1 MEWCVN
7 SCDEL
12 NGDVAT
18 ECGAC
23 ASAAQKCRPGAEG
36 HPGSSSSSPV
46 SDFPVFVPSTSSHD
60 TSLTP
65 SKRSAA
71 ALVGAFV
78 ADAASAG
85 LHWIYEPLEIRRR
98 LAARSPRHPEFHEP
112 PASPAYG
119 SHSPYAHVYP
129 SGASSPYADEVLP
142 LLRSMARLGGF
153 DAADFAN
160 ESVAFFASYAGRLNS
175 VMAHFL
181 SAERAGRRWPK
192 SAVAD
197 SQAHS
202 LVKVPL
208 LCARYAGSGRLDQ
221 MVERAVRVHQDDEM
235 AVGVGV
241 RAARILERVILGDSV
256 AEALRWASR
265 EPALSGVAA
274 GAAGGADVVPSVV
287 QERSVGAADGAAM
300 MASIEQVAGAFGRSC
315 TLPGAFLL
323 ALHVASWGAAFADA
337 VRANILAAGD
347 SCSRSMFLGAL
358 LAAEQGER
366 AIPDDWLRRMAGGRL
381 TEVRELA
388 AAVVASRDAA
398 LSGERTK
405 D

>member
-1 MEWCVN
+1 MQASVRASRCGSLESVECACNRSSSLFGAAHAWPLSDMLSIWTLLLPRALPEPACMEWCVN

-65 SKRSAA
+65 SERSAA

-160 ESVAFFASYAGRLNS
+160 ESVAFFASYAG
-175 VMAHFL
+175 
-181 SAERAGRRWPK
+181 
-192 SAVAD
+192 
-197 SQAHS
+197 
-202 LVKVPL
+202 
-208 LCARYAGSGRLDQ
+208 
-221 MVERAVRVHQDDEM
+221 VRV
-235 AVGVGV
+235 
-241 RAARILERVILGDSV
+241 
-256 AEALRWASR
+256 
-265 EPALSGVAA
+265 
-274 GAAGGADVVPSVV
+274 
-287 QERSVGAADGAAM
+287 
-300 MASIEQVAGAFGRSC
+300 
-315 TLPGAFLL
+315 
-323 ALHVASWGAAFADA
+323 
-337 VRANILAAGD
+337 
-347 SCSRSMFLGAL
+347 
-358 LAAEQGER
+358 
-366 AIPDDWLRRMAGGRL
+366 
-381 TEVRELA
+381 
-388 AAVVASRDAA
+388 
-398 LSGERTK
+398 
-405 D
+405 